1 VNTTCTQRYGRSNV
15 RSRVDTSLGQRS
27 SPVPSPRSHAVHSLA
42 TLFRSQLSDSSSL
55 SPHTPCDTLPLGSG
69 DIWDDMD
76 YGEQCV
82 DYFCFGPRENR
93 GRFRPWKK
101 KSRAVIEADS
111 EERAKKGEEDEKNPE
126 TSEKY

>member
-1 VNTTCTQRYGRSNV
+1 
-15 RSRVDTSLGQRS
+15 
-27 SPVPSPRSHAVHSLA
+27 
-42 TLFRSQLSDSSSL
+42 
-55 SPHTPCDTLPLGSG
+55 
-69 DIWDDMD
+69 MD

-126 TSEKY
+126 TSEKDHIQGASPASHHAVDAALERPGNHSQSDGVVPQAVLPLEEQIEQIRRQLDASAAANRKADAERDLLD